1 MSLIKLDLS
10 KCIAGVLHYKCDLIL
25 KIKTYFA
32 QILTQYTMIK
42 SNGYLYSSNR
52 LPSPSQDLGD
62 LPLPAFR
69 GTDRDSIIQELL
81 NDLNVDMSKFR

>member
-1 MSLIKLDLS
+1 MF
-10 KCIAGVLHYKCDLIL
+10 KC
-25 KIKTYFA
+25 
-32 QILTQYTMIK
+32 
-42 SNGYLYSSNR
+42 NGYLYSSNR

-69 GTDRDSIIQELL
+69 GSDRDSIIQELL